1 MSEALQPE
9 AGQKAS
15 AEAVQQSAATTT
27 NSASGADAIP
37 EIVVV
42 AERSARNKPNLLSD
56 IAHGLENAVTSVP
69 RSVLEGAKDLTQIP
83 QDVAGLI
90 NGKSGAGVDLALH
103 VSGVAG
109 AALAVSN
116 PVGTMVASASQIP
129 TGWVA
134 DAVVKHFTPTPPPSM
149 SAEQDPAAT
158 GMQAL
163 AVPPVPESLAG
174 LPKDVL
180 ENAKNIGAVA
190 LKSNGEVNPANAAKQ
205 RTETVGLAT

>member
-9 AGQKAS
+9 AGQKAP
-15 AEAVQQSAATTT
+15 AEAAQQFAPT
-27 NSASGADAIP
+27 NNSESKADAIS

-42 AERSARNKPNLLSD
+42 APHKARLLGE
-56 IAHGLENAVTSVP
+56 IVHGLENAALSVP
-69 RSVLEGAKDLTQIP
+69 RSVLEGAKDLTRIP

-134 DAVVKHFTPTPPPSM
+134 DAAVKHFTPAPAPSM

-174 LPKDVL
+174 LPKHVL
-180 ENAKNIGAVA
+180 EDAAGAAAA
-190 LKSNGEVNPANAAKQ
+190 LTNSNGVVNPANAAKQ
-205 RTETVGLAT
+205 NTQTVGIAT